1 MGTYVDYRIVLSG
14 DKEMMLAVAADSA
27 TAAEFDFDKGAFE
40 QSGCLERNEDGCEF
54 DVRWCGSDDTPE
66 LEVHLYVKSWES
78 TEEAFHE
85 ILLAASA
92 ANVSARYLE
101 WTDDGDWWW
110 TKCVAYENGEAKV
123 FLVGDDLFFP
133 EWELARDAGL
143 AKEGDRSALERL
155 VDAFVSPELDDEYFH
170 PTRVGLLEIIREAG
184 SGPRP
189 EHAGVWMEWAE
200 AFRDMAEDEDNEMCD
215 PLQEREGLIEWM
227 ESIAA
232 KAALSTWIS
241 TGGTSA
247 RQSATL

>member
-1 MGTYVDYRIVLSG
+1 MGTSVDYRIDLRG
-14 DKEMMLAVAADSA
+14 NKGMMQAVAADLA
-27 TAAEFDFDKGAFE
+27 TAAGFGFDKEAFE
-40 QSGCLERNEDGCEF
+40 QSGCFERDDCAF
-54 DVRWCGSDDTPE
+54 DVRWCGSGDTPE
-66 LEVHLYVKSWES
+66 LVVRFYMKTWEV

-85 ILLAASA
+85 ILLSAST

-110 TKCVAYENGEAKV
+110 TKCVAYENWEARV
-123 FLVGDDLFFP
+123 FLEENDLFFP

-170 PTRVGLLEIIREAG
+170 PTRVGLLEIIQEAG
-184 SGPRP
+184 SGPRR
-189 EHAGVWMEWAE
+189 EHAGVWREWAE
-200 AFRDMAEDEDNEMCD
+200 AFRDMAEDEDSEMCG

-227 ESIAA
+227 ESMAQ
-232 KAALSTWIS
+232 KAALLRIS

-247 RQSATL
+247 RQSVSL

>member
-66 LEVHLYVKSWES
+66 LEVHFYMKSWEP
-78 TEEAFHE
+78 TEKAFHE
-85 ILLAASA
+85 ILSTASA

-101 WTDDGDWWW
+101 WTDDGFWW

-123 FLVGDDLFFP
+123 FLVGDDLFIP

-143 AKEGDRSALERL
+143 ALEGDRAALERL

-170 PTRVGLLEIIREAG
+170 PTRVGLLEIFREAG

-200 AFRDMAEDEDNEMCD
+200 AFRDMAEDEDYEMWGQ
-215 PLQEREGLIEWM
+215 LQEREDLIAWM
-227 ESIAA
+227 ESMAA
-232 KAALSTWIS
+232 KAALSARTSIR
-241 TGGTSA
+241 GTSA
-247 RQSATL
+247 RQSASL